1 MNLKMRALCMG
12 FVAAGLAAC
21 GGGGGRPALFAT
33 DWEDDG
39 GASISQVRQRLAS
52 QKPKAGADIAVAV
65 VGADKVVGL
74 PLGGSK
80 WTAQH
85 ALDVRPL
92 IAGGVVLASG
102 GGETAALDA
111 ASGKKLWGR
120 PTGAMTLRGAGDDG
134 AITVMSFGQPSGGS
148 VLLAVDRSGS
158 VVRQVET
165 QKSVGVPAVL
175 GGVALVPWAGQ
186 YLTALDL
193 SSGDE
198 IGRALLRE
206 KASRAWTQNGGVW
219 FGEVG
224 VFRFDDAIKLA
235 SKSGAT
241 HLAVPSREFPGNP
254 TMLASGEDVVRPP
267 ALATDKV
274 RLWARPASAEG
285 PIAWDSNRFYATY
298 FRIVMG
304 FDVEK
309 KSLGWVVN
317 RPTDV
322 IGAAAGGGNVVV
334 CDESGSVLTLDAAS
348 GGTTAEQSFGEPI
361 KSCVV
366 QVDGWRSP
374 GAPKAMPSLAEQ
386 ISAAVLNRDSEMA
399 TGQRLLLRE
408 LSALEDETATKTLVE
423 LASDP
428 RTVPV
433 LVEDARVAIA
443 SRKNGAGAMLAALD
457 RHYDYLKDVLR
468 APPVGPIAQ
477 ALGNMKEKRGAAALA
492 SHLLDPQST
501 DDDVKRAAAAL
512 VGLAEP
518 AQLPELKQFLAL
530 YRGTAESED
539 VASAVGS
546 VAEAILN
553 AGGADGRKLVD
564 ATIADP
570 MTQPAIKSRLAAIVQ
585 AADVTREN
593 SKPKDDKGGKK
604 DDKGGKK

>member
-1 MNLKMRALCMG
+1 MKTRASYTGILG
-12 FVAAGLAAC
+12 ASLILAAC
-21 GGGGGRPALFAT
+21 GGGGGRPGANFAT

-39 GASISQVRQRLAS
+39 GGSIAAVRQKLAA
-52 QKPKAGADIAVAV
+52 QKPKPNADVAVGV

-80 WTAQH
+80 WTFQH
-85 ALDVRPL
+85 ALDVRPA

-102 GGETAALDA
+102 GGETVGLDA
-111 ASGKKLWGR
+111 ASGKKLWAR

-134 AITVMSFGQPSGGS
+134 AITVMSFGQASGGS

-158 VVRQVET
+158 VVRQFEPP
-165 QKSVGVPAVL
+165 KSVGIPAVL
-175 GGVALVPWAGQ
+175 GGVVLVPWAGQ

-206 KASRAWTQNGGVW
+206 KSSRAWTVGGGVY

-224 VFRFDDAIKLA
+224 IFRFDDSIKLA
-235 SKSGAT
+235 SKNGAT
-241 HLAVPSREFPGNP
+241 HIAVPAREFPGNP
-254 TMLASGEDVVRPP
+254 TMLSPGEDVVRPA

-274 RLWARPASAEG
+274 RLWARPASADG
-285 PIAWDSNRFYATY
+285 PIAYDSNRFYATY

-304 FDVEK
+304 FDVDK

-317 RPTDV
+317 RPNDV
-322 IGAAAGGGNVVV
+322 IGAAAGAGSVVV
-334 CDESGSVLTLDAAS
+334 CDESGAVLTLDAAT
-348 GGTTAEQSFGEPI
+348 GGTIAEQSFGEPI

-366 QVDGWRSP
+366 QVDGWRAP
-374 GAPKAMPSLAEQ
+374 GSPKAMPSLAEQ
-386 ISAAVLNRDSEMA
+386 ISAGLLNRDSEMA
-399 TGQRLLLRE
+399 TGQRMLLRE
-408 LSALEDETATKTLVE
+408 MSALEDETATKTLVE

-443 SRKNGAGAMLAALD
+443 ARKNGTQHMLAALE
-457 RHYDYLKDVLR
+457 RHYDFLKDVLR

-477 ALGNMKEKRGAAALA
+477 ALGNMKEKKGAAALA

-518 AQLPELKQFLAL
+518 AQLPELKQFLAM
-530 YRGTAESED
+530 YRGTAETED

-570 MTQPAIKSRLAAIVQ
+570 MTEPAIKTRLGAIVQ

-593 SKPKDDKGGKK
+593 KPKDDKGKPAPKK
-604 DDKGGKK
+604 

>member
-1 MNLKMRALCMG
+1 MG
-12 FVAAGLAAC
+12 LVVATSAALAAC
-21 GGGGGRPALFAT
+21 GGGGGGRPGSLFAT

-39 GASISQVRQRLAS
+39 GGSIAAVRQRLAS
-52 QKPKAGADIAVAV
+52 QKPKPNADIAVGV
-65 VGADKVVGL
+65 IGADKVVGL

-80 WTAQH
+80 WTFQH
-85 ALDVRPL
+85 ALDVRPT

-102 GGETAALDA
+102 GGETAGLDA
-111 ASGKKLWGR
+111 ATGKKLWAR

-134 AITVMSFGQPSGGS
+134 AITVMSFGQTAGGGS

-165 QKSVGVPAVL
+165 QKSVGIPAVL

-206 KASRAWTQNGGVW
+206 KASRAWTSNGGVW

-224 VFRFDDAIKLA
+224 IFRFDDTIKLA
-235 SKSGAT
+235 SKSGTT

-254 TMLASGEDVVRPP
+254 TMLSSGEDVVRPA

-274 RLWARPASAEG
+274 RLWARPASADG
-285 PIAWDSNRFYATY
+285 PIAYDSNRFYATY

-304 FDVEK
+304 FEVDK
-309 KSLGWVVN
+309 KALAWVVN
-317 RPTDV
+317 RPNDV
-322 IGAAAGGGNVVV
+322 IGAAAGGGSIVV
-334 CDESGSVLTLDAAS
+334 CDESGAVLTLDAQT
-348 GGTTAEQSFGEPI
+348 GGTIAEQTFGEPI

-366 QVDGWRSP
+366 QVDGWRAP
-374 GAPKAMPSLAEQ
+374 GAPKAMPPLAEQ
-386 ISAAVLNRDSEMA
+386 ISTALLNRDSEMA
-399 TGQRLLLRE
+399 TGQRMLLRE
-408 LSALEDETATKTLVE
+408 MSALEDETATKTLVE

-433 LVEDARVAIA
+433 LVDDARIAIA
-443 SRKNGAGAMLAALD
+443 SRKNGTPHMLAALE
-457 RHYDYLKDVLR
+457 RHYDFLKDVLR

-477 ALGNMKEKRGAAALA
+477 ALGNMKEKKGAPALA
-492 SHLLDPQST
+492 SHLLDPAST

-512 VGLAEP
+512 VGLADP
-518 AQLPELKQFLAL
+518 AQLPELKQFLAM
-530 YRGTAESED
+530 YRGTAENEEI
-539 VASAVGS
+539 ASAVGS

-570 MTQPAIKSRLAAIVQ
+570 MTQPAIKARLASIVQ

-593 SKPKDDKGGKK
+593 KPKDDPKK
-604 DDKGGKK
+604 PPPPKK